1 MVDICKRNYIK
12 NKTNFTARVLLLT
25 VKTISCFTTFVS
37 TQCVTAQ
44 QLYSLA
50 IFSYSA

>member
-25 VKTISCFTTFVS
+25 VKTISCFT
-37 TQCVTAQ
+37 AQ